1 MPSIRRS
8 KRLLL
13 LLIPIALFSIFL
25 TLGNYE
31 KLPPQISPEWSF
43 LSLSNKFNYS
53 YLGSNNTNN
62 VFPVI
67 STYEELGF
75 QLDPGNVKFKYINKM
90 GKKGSPK
97 NILKINTEKYKSLM
111 EQEIH
116 EPKDFDIET
125 IRPPQDPNSYE
136 HASATIVSLVR
147 GAEAAA
153 IGRSIAQFEKKFNS
167 KFLYPYTFIND
178 VPFTDAFK
186 ERMRKFT
193 LAPMNF
199 VTIPAELWDK
209 PESID
214 KDKERKAMDIL
225 ASKDVSYAKKASY
238 HNMCRFYSGNFYQ
251 LEEMKKYKYYWR
263 IEPGVKF
270 YSDINYDI
278 FKYLEGTKKIYGFTI
293 NLYDIDESVETL
305 WPETLEYLNSEDN
318 YKYVNE
324 NGAFQ
329 WILENQQIPKK
340 NKVTGGYSTCH
351 FWSNFEI
358 GDMDFFRGEAYTN
371 WFKYLDS
378 TGKFYYERWG
388 DAPVHSLGLALFADK
403 KDIHWFRDIGYWH
416 DPYANCPNS
425 KGTLGCEKGLFS
437 WWENL
442 NDQNC
447 MVTWVDD
454 AIEKPEKIY

>member
-13 LLIPIALFSIFL
+13 LLIPIVLFLIFL
-25 TLGNYE
+25 TLGHYE

-43 LSLSNKFNYS
+43 LSLGNKFNYS
-53 YLGSNNTNN
+53 YLGSNNTNS
-62 VFPVI
+62 VFPVM

-75 QLDPGNVKFKYINKM
+75 QLVPEDVKFQYINKM

-97 NILKINTEKYKSLM
+97 DILKINMDKYKSLM
-111 EQEIH
+111 DQEIH
-116 EPKDFDIET
+116 EPKDFDMET
-125 IRPPQDPNSYE
+125 IRPPQDPKSYD

-153 IGRSIAQFEKKFNS
+153 LGKSIVQFEKKFNS

-178 VPFTDAFK
+178 VPFTDSFK
-186 ERMRKFT
+186 ERMRKYS

-214 KDKERKAMDIL
+214 EAKERKAMDIL

-238 HNMCRFYSGNFYQ
+238 HNMCRFYTGNFYQ

-305 WPETLEYLNSEDN
+305 WPETLKYLNSEDN
-318 YKYVNE
+318 YKYVNV

-329 WILENQQIPKK
+329 WILENQQLPKK
-340 NKVTGGYSTCH
+340 NRVTGGYSTCH

-371 WFKYLDS
+371 WFKFLDS

-425 KGTLGCEKGLFS
+425 KGTLDCEKGLFS
-437 WWENL
+437 RWDNL

-447 MVTWVDD
+447 MATWVDD
-454 AIEKPEKIY
+454 AIENPEKIY